1 MSTSFGENVFAKDV
15 LKRTAAAIPG
25 LWAPRQGDLHA
36 RSGSA
41 STKRTVKICRIQKE
55 TVPQYLIVSWMLK
68 SQGKKVFEWTG
79 RLTPWSLHGVI

>member
-55 TVPQYLIVSWMLK
+55 TVPQ
-68 SQGKKVFEWTG
+68 
-79 RLTPWSLHGVI
+79 

>member
-41 STKRTVKICRIQKE
+41 STKKE
-55 TVPQYLIVSWMLK
+55 GNCNCYGAKDKPEALLRWL
-68 SQGKKVFEWTG
+68 
-79 RLTPWSLHGVI
+79 R